1 MSSSASPS
9 QVTVILQAAVRGDQR
24 AAAELLPLIY
34 GELRRLAQ
42 ARLAQ
47 APAGNTLQ
55 PTALVHEAYLRL
67 LGNGDPG
74 WEGRGHFFGAAAR
87 AMRDILVEQAR
98 RKAAVKHGGG
108 RKRLDLEGLELEP
121 DTGGAEGLLELD
133 SVLKKLEAQD
143 PRRAEIVMLRC
154 FAGLSEAETAAA
166 LGLTDRTVRR
176 EWRYLKAWMMRELEG
191 ADRTGEDA

>member
-1 MSSSASPS
+1 VSSSANPS
-9 QVTVILQAAVRGDQR
+9 QVTLILR
-24 AAAELLPLIY
+24 AAAGGDPRAAGELLPLVY
-34 GELRRLAQ
+34 EELRRLASS
-42 ARLAQ
+42 RLGQ
-47 APAGNTLQ
+47 TPPGNTLQ

-67 LGNGDPG
+67 LGDGDPG

-108 RKRLDLEGLELEP
+108 RRRLDLDGVELAP

-133 SVLKKLEAQD
+133 EALRRMEAQD

-154 FAGLSEAETAAA
+154 FAGLSEQETAAA
-166 LGLTDRTVRR
+166 LGVTDRTVRR
-176 EWRYLKAWMMRELEG
+176 EWRYIKAWMLRELESLG
-191 ADRTGEDA
+191 ASGE